1 MYSLSVANIFYSV
14 LFLSCIYLTR
24 IIFNRKPFPLNSP
37 PLIQDE
43 NNVPYLGSMNF
54 FNKRWEFFEESARKS
69 ESGNFSFRL
78 ANLRVIGLTGLK
90 GREYCKF
97 TVLLKKRSR
106 FFSSM
111 LLIKF
116 DEQSS
121 IQRIVSKLVTQSYLE
136 ESKMKLI
143 LT

>member
-1 MYSLSVANIFYSV
+1 M
-14 LFLSCIYLTR
+14 
-24 IIFNRKPFPLNSP
+24 NSP
-37 PLIQDE
+37 HLIQDE